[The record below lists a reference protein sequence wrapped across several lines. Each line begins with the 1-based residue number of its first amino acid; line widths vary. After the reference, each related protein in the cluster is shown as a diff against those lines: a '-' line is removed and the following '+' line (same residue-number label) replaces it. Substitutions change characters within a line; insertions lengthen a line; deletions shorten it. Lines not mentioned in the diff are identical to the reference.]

1 MSVTIDSL
9 DIQIRSS
16 AGSAAKNIEDLADAL
31 SRLNANAKVTKVVN
45 SLERLNGALANM
57 KSQSSVMSH
66 LSALSKSLASLA
78 AIPQLTGLRSAIT
91 ELKKLPAVM
100 EGLDTAKITEFTAKI
115 KMLAKGLSPLAT
127 QIDKIGKGF
136 SKLPAHVSKCV
147 TAVKRLDSANKSAAQ
162 SAQDHGEALNAQSF
176 NFLAAY
182 ENLSNIFSIMH
193 GIQDAFAAV
202 MDDAIQWD
210 GIQFRFGRA
219 FGEDA
224 EIVLEYAEKV
234 SKELRI
240 NQQQFMQYSSLYG
253 SLLKGFGMEQQQI
266 TTISVGLTEL
276 SYDIWAAYN
285 DRYKTL
291 EDASEAIRSAI
302 TGEIEPIRNAGIALT
317 EASMQE
323 FADSYDLAAEK
334 ANDVVT
340 SLEEIRN
347 AANESGEMEPLRKA
361 MADVES
367 QASNAKSAVVDMF
380 ENGISNSAMQATAD
394 MLGLG
399 MSVEK
404 MTEAQKSELRYA
416 VMVNAAMQQGIVG
429 TYAREMQTAEG
440 AVRTLTQQMK
450 TLGQA
455 LGSLFLPILQKV
467 VPWVSA
473 FVELLTDGLIALG
486 AMFGIKFQ
494 EIKWGNNTAGMA
506 DSMAQTAKGA
516 GDTADALGDAAKN
529 AKKMM
534 DYTMGFDEL
543 NIIDPPS
550 DTASGSGSGG
560 SGSGAGAD
568 GGGSL
573 GLDLDT
579 LWDEA
584 VFASASKQIDELK
597 QKIKDFYNE
606 WNWQIEALG
615 AGTMLMTLGKMIE
628 KLKEANIFSGGFLRN
643 MNTISKIGLSAV
655 VITLQWTLMDQFLQ
669 NFIEE
674 GSWEDFIKAAV
685 TAALGTWALGAM
697 WGPAGVIVGLGLT
710 AAVSLKAT
718 FEDGSVDSLEEVV
731 TGISGIAS
739 AVGAAALVLKKTD
752 LGAALKLLFDGAKFS
767 DVFAAWFPKTASVTS
782 TASTWVTTVLLP
794 AMRTAITKLPTLL
807 VNAVK
812 AIPGWGWI
820 IAAIVGAI
828 TLAVTDYDFTDL
840 GYRIGNALG
849 KVVKAG
855 FDFIVSAGE
864 WIADLGRALDKGIQ
878 NAVDWVSE
886 NFDID
891 SITDVIALIFDPD
904 TWTEKIIP
912 KMIEIGSEVL
922 PGMWQGIEDGWNN
935 FWGNIEEFIDGFV
948 DGFKDA
954 LGISS
959 PSKVFAEIGRFLIE
973 GLLGGITAKWN
984 DVKKWFNDTVAPKFA
999 KKYWADKWDTVRQAT
1014 SDKLQEAKNTISQKW
1029 SDIKSWF
1036 STNIAPKFTLNYW
1049 KTKFDTI
1056 KQAISNKLDEAKS
1069 AISSKWSAIKT
1080 WFSANIAPK
1089 FTLSFWLTKFKTMK
1103 DGFTQ
1108 TIKNMLNA
1116 GIDMMN
1122 QFIGWLNGKLKFSWD
1137 GLSIAGKEVYPGG
1150 SIQLLT
1156 IPKITQRFE
1165 DGGFIED
1172 GLFTMNRGEIAG
1184 KFSNGKSVVAN
1195 NQQIVE
1201 GIAAGVYE
1209 AVVAAMNATSGR
1221 QDQNINV
1228 YLDGKQITAAV
1239 EKRQSERGLSLM
1251 GNQLGYVY

>member
-16 AGSAAKNIEDLADAL
+16 AGSAAKNIEDLAQAL

-45 SLERLNGALANM
+45 SLERLNTALVNM

-100 EGLDTAKITEFTAKI
+100 DGLDTAKITEFTAKI
-115 KMLAKGLSPLAT
+115 KMLAKGLGPLAT
-127 QIDKIGKGF
+127 QIDKIGNGF
-136 SKLPAHVSKCV
+136 AKLPPQVSKCV
-147 TAVKRLDSANKSAAQ
+147 TAVKRLDSANKSA
-162 SAQDHGEALNAQSF
+162 SASAKAHGDAVNGASI

-182 ENLSNIFSIMH
+182 ENLSNVFSMMH
-193 GIQDAFAAV
+193 GVQAAFAAV

-224 EIVLEYAEKV
+224 EIVLEYAQKV
-234 SKELRI
+234 SEELKI

-323 FADSYDLAAEK
+323 FVDGYDLAAEK

-347 AANESGEMEPLRKA
+347 AANATGEMEPLRQA
-361 MADVES
+361 MSGVEAQAD
-367 QASNAKSAVVDMF
+367 NAKSAVVDMF

-494 EIKWGNNTAGMA
+494 EIKWADPTGMKDTAS
-506 DSMAQTAKGA
+506 SMKDTSAGA
-516 GDTADALGDAAKN
+516 GSTADALGDAAKN

-550 DTASGSGSGG
+550 ADSG
-560 SGSGAGAD
+560 SGSGAGSGGAAGAD
-568 GGGSL
+568 TGGSL

-579 LWDEA
+579 LWDDA

-606 WNWQIEALG
+606 WQWQIEAFG
-615 AGTMLMTLGKMIE
+615 AGTMLMTLGKIIE
-628 KLKEANIFSGGFLRN
+628 KLKEANIFSGGFLKN
-643 MNTISKIGLSAV
+643 MNTVSKLGLSAV

-674 GSWEDFIKAAV
+674 GSWEEFIKAAV

-697 WGPAGVIVGLGLT
+697 WGPTGVIIGLGIT
-710 AAVSLKAT
+710 AAVSLNAT
-718 FEDGSVDSLEEVV
+718 FADGSVDSMQEIV
-731 TGISGIAS
+731 TGLSGIAA
-739 AVGAAALVLKKTD
+739 AVGAVVMILQKTD
-752 LGAALKLLFDGAKFS
+752 LGAALRLLFDGAKFS
-767 DVFAAWFPKTASVTS
+767 DVFAAWFPKTASITS
-782 TASTWVTTVLLP
+782 TATTWVTGSMLP

-807 VNAVK
+807 VNAVR
-812 AIPGWGWI
+812 AIPGWGWVV
-820 IAAIVGAI
+820 AAIAGLI
-828 TLAVTDYDFTDL
+828 TLAVTDYDFTDI
-840 GYRIGNALG
+840 GYKVGHAIGTALKKIGEWLG
-849 KVVKAG
+849 K
-855 FDFIVSAGE
+855 AGE
-864 WIADLGRALDKGIQ
+864 WIADTGKAIWDGILS
-878 NAVDWVSE
+878 AIDWVKE
-886 NFDID
+886 EFDIK
-891 SITDVIALIFDPD
+891 SVTDLIILLFNPVA
-904 TWTEKIIP
+904 WVKEIIP
-912 KMIEIGSEVL
+912 KMLEIGSEVL
-922 PGMWQGIEDGWNN
+922 PGLWQGIKDGWNN
-935 FWGNIEEFIDGFV
+935 FWGNIGEFIDGLV
-948 DGFKDA
+948 QGFKDA
-954 LGISS
+954 LGIAS
-959 PSKVFAEIGRFLIE
+959 PSKVFANIGKFLIE
-973 GLLGGITAKWN
+973 GLLGGITNKWN
-984 DVKKWFNDTVAPKFA
+984 DLKKWFSTTVAPKF
-999 KKYWADKWDTVRQAT
+999 
-1014 SDKLQEAKNTISQKW
+1014 
-1029 SDIKSWF
+1029 
-1036 STNIAPKFTLNYW
+1036 TLDYW

-1056 KQAISNKLDEAKS
+1056 KQAVSTKLDEVKS
-1069 AISSKWSAIKT
+1069 AASAKWAAIKT
-1080 WFSANIAPK
+1080 WFSSNIAPK
-1089 FTLSFWLTKFKTMK
+1089 FTLSFWTDKFKNLK
-1103 DGFTQ
+1103 EGFTQ
-1108 TIKNMLNA
+1108 TVKNMLNA
-1116 GIDMMN
+1116 GIDMLN
-1122 QFIGWLNGKLKFSWD
+1122 KFIGWLNSKLSFSWD
-1137 GLSIAGKEVYPGG
+1137 ALTIAGKEVYPGG

-1239 EKRQSERGLSLM
+1239 EKRQKERGVSLM